1 MHPPILLSSTPS
13 SPPVSLHQTRLV
25 ARKEMSTCS
34 TCSFVITARGY
45 LPHIRGVAKILRE
58 KVAITIH
65 TTPRFG
71 HDWMMDRFKI
81 DPISFCFLSS
91 FFHYISPLAKIHS
104 RRSLASRNTIH
115 SSTILEYYCASS
127 TFPWKF
133 IASYFVFISSHDK
146 NHPKE

>member
-1 MHPPILLSSTPS
+1 MHPPILLS

-45 LPHIRGVAKILRE
+45 LPYIRGVAKILRE

-65 TTPRFG
+65 TTPRLG
-71 HDWMMDRFKI
+71 RDWMMDRFKI
-81 DPISFCFLSS
+81 DLFLFS
-91 FFHYISPLAKIHS
+91 FFFFPLHLSIGEDPLESHS
-104 RRSLASRNTIH
+104 RNAIH

>member
-1 MHPPILLSSTPS
+1 MHPPILLS

-45 LPHIRGVAKILRE
+45 LPYIRGVAKILRE

-65 TTPRFG
+65 TTPRLG
-71 HDWMMDRFKI
+71 RDWMMDRLRSI
-81 DPISFCFLSS
+81 RSLFL
-91 FFHYISPLAKIHS
+91 FFLLFSITSLHW
-104 RRSLASRNTIH
+104 RRSTRESLASRNAIH